1 MSQNSTDSRQIFSRN
16 AVDAAV
22 KIGLVGLL
30 AYWCLEILSPFIV
43 ILMWAGILATA
54 MYPMCV
60 RLAGLVGGRRGLA
73 ATLLTLVTV
82 ALLLG
87 PIGSL
92 GVMFAQDSQA
102 LLAAARDGTLQVPM
116 PDDSVRDW
124 PVVGAE
130 LHRFWTLAATNVVEA
145 VKVIEPQIKWLGEA
159 LAAGAAS
166 TGLALM
172 QFLVSLIIAGILMTR
187 SAAVNMGSVALAERL
202 VDERG
207 EGLVRMVEG
216 TVRTVTRGILGTA
229 VIQTLFAGLG
239 MVVAGI
245 PGAGLWT
252 FLCLLLSVI
261 QLGPGLVLIAT
272 IIYMFVEASTL
283 AAVIYLVWAVPV
295 MLMDNVL
302 KLLLMGRGAA
312 VPVLVIFLGVV
323 GGTLGYGLIGIFVGP
338 VVLAVGYTLFSAWVS
353 GPAESGS
360 S

>member
-1 MSQNSTDSRQIFSRN
+1 MRQNTAESRQSFSRN
-16 AVDAAV
+16 AVDAAI

-30 AYWCLEILSPFIV
+30 AYWCLEILSPFVV
-43 ILMWAGILATA
+43 ILLWAGILATA
-54 MYPMCV
+54 MYPMCLRV
-60 RLAGLVGGRRGLA
+60 AGLIGGRRGLA
-73 ATLLTLVTV
+73 AVLLTLVAV
-82 ALLLG
+82 AVLLG

-92 GVMFAQDSQA
+92 GVMFVQDSQA
-102 LLAAARDGTLQVPM
+102 LLSAAREGALQVPM
-116 PDDSVRDW
+116 PNDSVRGW

-130 LHRFWTLAATNVVEA
+130 LHKFWTLAATNVVEA

-159 LAAGAAS
+159 MAAGAAS
-166 TGLALM
+166 TGLALL
-172 QFLVSLIIAGILMTR
+172 QFLASLIIAGILMTR
-187 SAAVNMGSVALAERL
+187 SAAVDRGAVALAERL
-202 VDERG
+202 VDQRG

-229 VIQTLFAGLG
+229 VIQALFAGIG
-239 MVVAGI
+239 MIVAGI

-252 FLCLLLSVI
+252 FLCLLLAVI
-261 QLGPGLVLIAT
+261 QLGPGLVLIPT
-272 IIYMFVEASTL
+272 IIYMFAEASTL
-283 AAVIYLVWAVPV
+283 AAVIYLVWVVPV

-302 KLLLMGRGAA
+302 KPLLMGRGSEI
-312 VPVLVIFLGVV
+312 PVLVIFLGVV